1 MNILIRY
8 SLILFL
14 FLTQACQKPESDG
27 PVPVGPMPSS
37 GNLTISTKK
46 AMYSPDE
53 EVVFTLNESLTTPAF
68 VRYTYLGEV
77 VGEEPVSGTSWIW
90 KAPVTDFKGYMATLY
105 QIENDQEKVLA
116 TIGVDVSSDWSRFP
130 RYGFLSKFSEM
141 SESDINGIIENLN
154 RHHINGIQFQ
164 DWHYKHHKPWA
175 GTPVWKDIANRDNYL
190 STVKGYI
197 NAAHDHNM
205 KAISYNLIY
214 GALQNAAQDGVSEEW
229 YLYKDKSHSVKDKHP
244 LPNPPFISD
253 IFLVNPGNTG
263 WQDYFINENRK
274 IYEALSF
281 DGFQMDQ
288 LGNRNTNHY
297 TYNGTLIDLPATYK
311 PFIEVIKAD
320 NPQKSLIMNA
330 VNQYGQE
337 GIAQAPVDFLYSEVW
352 SPNEMFSDLSKIII
366 DNDNF
371 SGNTKRTVL
380 AAYMNYNLA
389 NNKGSFNTPSILL
402 ADAVIFAFGGAHLE
416 LGEHMLGKEYF
427 PNNNLEMKEDLK
439 KALITYYDFL
449 VAYQN
454 LLRDGGTFNSPLLSN
469 IGQIQLNNWPPQSG
483 QVSVVGTE
491 VGNKQVIHLLNF
503 SGAATFEWRDTGGIQ
518 PYPQVV
524 KDVKLSFTSGK
535 TVAKLW
541 FASPDFDK
549 GAPKQLDFTQTGD
562 KVSFTL
568 PSLQYWDMIVAEY

>member
-1 MNILIRY
+1 
-8 SLILFL
+8 
-14 FLTQACQKPESDG
+14 
-27 PVPVGPMPSS
+27 
-37 GNLTISTKK
+37 
-46 AMYSPDE
+46 MYSPDE
-53 EVVFTLNESLTTPAF
+53 EVVFTLNESLTAPAF
-68 VRYTYLGEV
+68 VRYTYLNEV
-77 VGEEPVSGTSWIW
+77 VGEESVSGTSWIW
-90 KAPVTDFKGYMATLY
+90 KAPVTDFKGYMATVY
-105 QIENDQEKVLA
+105 QVEDYQEKVL
-116 TIGVDVSSDWSRFP
+116 TTVGVDVSSDWSRFP

-175 GTPVWKDIANRDNYL
+175 GTPVWKDIANRENYL

-197 NAAHDHNM
+197 DAAHDRNM

-229 YLYKDKSHSVKDKHP
+229 YLYKDKNHSLKDKHP

-253 IFLVNPGNTG
+253 IFLVNPGNAA
-263 WQDYFINENRK
+263 WQEYFINENRK
-274 IYEALSF
+274 IYEALPF

-311 PFIEVIKAD
+311 PFIEVMKAD

-352 SPNEMFSDLSKIII
+352 SPNEMFSDLSKIIM
-366 DNDNF
+366 DNDDF
-371 SGNTKRTVL
+371 SSNTKKTVL

-439 KALITYYDFL
+439 KALVTYYDFL

-454 LLRDGGTFNSPLLSN
+454 LLRDGGTFNNPSLSN

-483 QVSVVGTE
+483 QVSVVGKE

-503 SGAATFEWRDTGGIQ
+503 SSAATFEWRDTGGIQ

-524 KDVKLSFTSGK
+524 KDVKLSFTSSK
-535 TVAKLW
+535 TVTKLW

-549 GAPKQLDFTQTGD
+549 GAPIQLDFTQSGD

>member
-14 FLTQACQKPESDG
+14 FLAQACQRPDSDAPL
-27 PVPVGPMPSS
+27 PVVPKPSS
-37 GNLTISTKK
+37 GNLTISTNK

-53 EVVFTLNESLTTPAF
+53 EVVFTLNESLTAPAF
-68 VRYTYLGEV
+68 VRYTYLNEV
-77 VGEEPVSGTSWIW
+77 VGEESVSGTSWIW
-90 KAPVTDFKGYMATLY
+90 KAPVTDFKGYMATVY
-105 QIENDQEKVLA
+105 QVEDYQEKVL
-116 TIGVDVSSDWSRFP
+116 TTVGVDVSSDWSRFP

-175 GTPVWKDIANRDNYL
+175 GTPVWKDIANRENYL

-197 NAAHDHNM
+197 DAAHDRNM

-229 YLYKDKSHSVKDKHP
+229 YLYKDKNHSLKDKHP

-253 IFLVNPGNTG
+253 IFLVNPGNAA
-263 WQDYFINENRK
+263 WQEYFINENRK
-274 IYEALSF
+274 IYEALPF

-311 PFIEVIKAD
+311 PFIEVMKAD

-352 SPNEMFSDLSKIII
+352 SPNEMFSDLSKIIM
-366 DNDNF
+366 DNDDF
-371 SGNTKRTVL
+371 SSNTKKTVL

-439 KALITYYDFL
+439 KALVTYYDFL

-454 LLRDGGTFNSPLLSN
+454 LLRDGGTFNNPSLSN

-483 QVSVVGTE
+483 QVSVVGKE

-503 SGAATFEWRDTGGIQ
+503 SSAATFEWRDTGGIQ

-524 KDVKLSFTSGK
+524 KDVKLSFTSSK
-535 TVAKLW
+535 TVTKLW

-549 GAPKQLDFTQTGD
+549 GAPIQLDFTQSGD